1 MQTEAGATSCEA
13 PAVEHGLSF
22 DVEDYRQILSA
33 RFRGESG
40 PVTAQFERNMEA
52 VLALLAEAGAAATF
66 FVTGTVAEGRP
77 DLVRRWAEAGHDESP
92 WQAGHEIASHGYDHT
107 PVWRMTRAAL
117 AQELGREKARLQDAA
132 GRPVRGYR
140 APIFSIRWDTLWAMD
155 AVQQAGFD
163 YDSSI
168 VPVRMRRYGVE
179 GFARAPGLYVLPSG
193 GDLVEVP
200 IGVGR
205 VAGRLVPMA
214 GGGYV
219 RLFSRRRIER
229 AVAAAQDAGAPF
241 TVYAH
246 PDEFGEATF
255 RAVDLATG
263 WRDRLAAGAIALK
276 SNIGRHKVPET
287 IRALLAR
294 FRFATLGRIAA
305 RVREKGVRT
314 LFP

>member
-22 DVEDYRQILSA
+22 DVEDYRQILAA
-33 RFRGESG
+33 RFRGDPG
-40 PVTAQFERNMEA
+40 PVTAEFERNMEG

-77 DLVRRWAEAGHDESP
+77 DLVRRWAEAGH
-92 WQAGHEIASHGYDHT
+92 EIGSHGYDHT

-168 VPVRMRRYGVE
+168 VPVRMRRYGVG
-179 GFARAPGLYVLPSG
+179 GFPAAPGLYVLPSG

-205 VAGRLVPMA
+205 AAGRLVPMA

-229 AVAAAQDAGAPF
+229 AVAAAQDAGVPF

-246 PDEFGEATF
+246 PDEFGEAPF

-287 IRALLAR
+287 VRALLAR
-294 FRFATLGRIAA
+294 FRFTTLGRIAA
-305 RVREKGVRT
+305 GVRQGKGSRT
-314 LFP
+314 LFPACSA